1 MTFVLGLTGSI
12 GMGKSTTAGLFLD
25 QGCAVWDADAA
36 VHRLYGAN
44 GAALEEMQMAF
55 PEAVENNMVS
65 RDRLRSIIAE
75 DQTALGRIEAIIHPL
90 VARDRQ
96 DFIEKSNADIVVL
109 DIPLLL
115 ENGLEKAMDAVVV
128 VTAPPE
134 TQRERVLS
142 REGMTDERF
151 EFILSR
157 QMPDADK
164 RSKADYVLITDTVD
178 HAREQVERI
187 VTDIRE
193 RIENA

>member
-1 MTFVLGLTGSI
+1 
-12 GMGKSTTAGLFLD
+12 
-25 QGCAVWDADAA
+25 
-36 VHRLYGAN
+36 
-44 GAALEEMQMAF
+44 
-55 PEAVENNMVS
+55 
-65 RDRLRSIIAE
+65 
-75 DQTALGRIEAIIHPL
+75 
-90 VARDRQ
+90 
-96 DFIEKSNADIVVL
+96 
-109 DIPLLL
+109 
-115 ENGLEKAMDAVVV
+115 MDAVVV

-142 REGMTDERF
+142 REGMTEERF

>member
-44 GAALEEMQMAF
+44 GAALEEMQIAF

-90 VARDRQ
+90 VARDRH

-115 ENGLEKAMDAVVV
+115 ENGLEKEMDAVVV

-134 TQRERVLS
+134 TQRERVLA
-142 REGMTDERF
+142 REGMTEERF

-164 RSKADYVLITDTVD
+164 RPKADYVVITDTVD

>member
-96 DFIEKSNADIVVL
+96 DFIEKSNTDIVVL

-142 REGMTDERF
+142 REGMTEERF

>member
-142 REGMTDERF
+142 REGMTEERF

>member
-115 ENGLEKAMDAVVV
+115 ENGLEKGMDAVVV

>member
-25 QGCAVWDADAA
+25 KGCAVWDADAA

-96 DFIEKSNADIVVL
+96 DFIEKSNTDIVVL

-142 REGMTDERF
+142 REGMTEERF

>member
-1 MTFVLGLTGSI
+1 
-12 GMGKSTTAGLFLD
+12 MGKSTTAGLFLD
-25 QGCAVWDADAA
+25 KGCAVWDADAA

-96 DFIEKSNADIVVL
+96 DFIEKSNTDIVVL

-142 REGMTDERF
+142 REGMTEERF

>member
-142 REGMTDERF
+142 REGMTEERF

-164 RSKADYVLITDTVD
+164 RSKADYVVITDTVD
-178 HAREQVERI
+178 HARKQVERI

>member
-115 ENGLEKAMDAVVV
+115 ENGLEKGMDAVVV

-142 REGMTDERF
+142 REGMTEERF

>member
-25 QGCAVWDADAA
+25 KGCAVWDADAA

-96 DFIEKSNADIVVL
+96 DFIEKSNTDIVVL

-115 ENGLEKAMDAVVV
+115 ENGLEKGMDAVVV

-142 REGMTDERF
+142 REGMTEERF

>member
-90 VARDRQ
+90 VARDRH
-96 DFIEKSNADIVVL
+96 DFIEKNNADIVVL

-115 ENGLEKAMDAVVV
+115 ENGLEKGMDAVVV

-134 TQRERVLS
+134 TQRERVLA
-142 REGMTDERF
+142 REGMTEERF

-164 RSKADYVLITDTVD
+164 RSKADYVVITETVD